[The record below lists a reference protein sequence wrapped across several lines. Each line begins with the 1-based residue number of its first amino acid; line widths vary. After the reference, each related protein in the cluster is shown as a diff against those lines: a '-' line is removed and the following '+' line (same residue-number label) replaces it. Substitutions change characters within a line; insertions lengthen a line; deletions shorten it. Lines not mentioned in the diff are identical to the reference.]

1 MRNRTFPQA
10 NNLNV
15 LIDVLSFLYL
25 NNGAT
30 DKEVS
35 EHIGYEYRQ
44 GAYYTSSCYYFDL
57 VDESNNLTTI
67 AKNLFKKDI
76 LQKNLL
82 FAYIIQDPIFGDIFS
97 NYILKTQIDIKTYTE
112 NTIKKYFNYSDSVI
126 SRRASTVLA
135 WIKDIS
141 DFILKSTE

>member
-1 MRNRTFPQA
+1 M
-10 NNLNV
+10 
-15 LIDVLSFLYL
+15 
-25 NNGAT
+25 
-30 DKEVS
+30 
-35 EHIGYEYRQ
+35 
-44 GAYYTSSCYYFDL
+44 